1 MRVAAAQF
9 AATTDVAANL
19 ARIEDLFGQAAESG
33 VELLVLP
40 EGSMHDFGPID
51 LPLGP
56 VAQSVDG
63 PFVAAIAKLAS
74 STGTTVVAGMFETS
88 EDPTRPY
95 NTLVAVDPAGEL
107 VACYRKAHL
116 YDSFGYRESDRLLA
130 GPAEPIGLEV
140 GGFSVGLMTCY
151 DVRFP
156 EFARSLVDAGSDLM
170 VVPAAWVKGPLKED
184 HWETLLRARAIEN
197 TAYVIGAGQTGRMYV
212 GSSMVVD
219 PAGVALAKLGDE
231 EGLAVCDV
239 SLERLAEIRVR
250 NPSLVNRRL

>member
-1 MRVAAAQF
+1 MKF
-9 AATTDVAANL
+9 D
-19 ARIEDLFGQAAESG
+19 
-33 VELLVLP
+33 
-40 EGSMHDFGPID
+40 
-51 LPLGP
+51 
-56 VAQSVDG
+56 
-63 PFVAAIAKLAS
+63 AI
-74 STGTTVVAGMFETS
+74 V
-88 EDPTRPY
+88 
-95 NTLVAVDPAGEL
+95 
-107 VACYRKAHL
+107 
-116 YDSFGYRESDRLLA
+116 LA
-130 GPAEPIGLEV
+130 GPAEPVSLEV